1 MRIRIS
7 LNIRRDIASHQLT
20 HDIASVAD
28 DFGTYFDQLVA
39 PAAQRPHLRRLGH
52 RERLDEVAE
61 VV

>member
-1 MRIRIS
+1 M
-7 LNIRRDIASHQLT
+7 NIRRDIASHQLT

-39 PAAQRPHLRRLGH
+39 PAAQRPRLRRLGH